1 MSTLQQIADLAGVS
15 LNTASRVL
23 SGRIKG
29 VRRDAVERSE
39 MILKIA
45 QDLNYRPN
53 TSAKAIRCGR
63 FGGIALL
70 LSTTPSRSHVPAGL
84 LEGIE
89 SVLLPHD
96 LHLTFTRLP
105 DDSLTQ
111 QGMVPKILRQSM
123 TDGMLVNYTHHIP
136 GKMVKLIENEKVP
149 SVWLNTKRPRDC
161 VRPDDLGAAR
171 DATERLLALGH
182 RRIAYVDLSSTDHA
196 SKTCHYSVAD
206 RLAGYSA
213 AMEAGGLPRQI
224 LAEDRDV
231 LPMERIGIAGEFLK
245 RPNHPTAIVAYAP
258 YTALPVLLAAATICG
273 LKVPKDLSIVTF
285 SDVTDDR
292 AGLALSS
299 MLIPTSEIG
308 SMATEMLLQKIA
320 SPKSSFAEKAV
331 GFAEGEGDTIAPPA
345 TD

>member
-1 MSTLQQIADLAGVS
+1 VSTLQEIADIAGVS

-39 MILKIA
+39 LILKIA

-70 LSTTPSRSHVPAGL
+70 LSTTQSRSHIPAGL

-105 DDSLTQ
+105 DDSLTH
-111 QGMVPKILRQSM
+111 QGVVPKILRQSM

-136 GKMVKLIENEKVP
+136 SKMVKLIENERIP
-149 SVWLNTKRPRDC
+149 SVWLNTKRDRDC
-161 VRPDDLGAAR
+161 VRPDDLRAAR
-171 DATERLLALGH
+171 QATERLLALGH
-182 RRIAYVDLSSTDHA
+182 RRIAYVDLSSDDHA
-196 SKTCHYSVAD
+196 TKACHYSVAD

-213 AMEAGGLPRQI
+213 AMEAAGLTPQI
-224 LAEDRDV
+224 VTQDRDV
-231 LPMERIGIAGEFLK
+231 LPAERIGLAAEFLQ
-245 RPNHPTAIVAYAP
+245 RPDRPTAVVAYAP
-258 YTALPVLLAAATICG
+258 WTALPVLLAAATVCR
-273 LKVPKDLSIVTF
+273 LEVPRDLSIMTF

-292 AGLALSS
+292 AGIALSS
-299 MLIPTSEIG
+299 MLLPTAEIG
-308 SMATEMLLQKIA
+308 TVATEMLLQKIE
-320 SPKSSFAEKAV
+320 SPRSSFAEKAV
-331 GFAEGEGDTIAPPA
+331 PFAEGEGHTIGPLAA
-345 TD
+345 G